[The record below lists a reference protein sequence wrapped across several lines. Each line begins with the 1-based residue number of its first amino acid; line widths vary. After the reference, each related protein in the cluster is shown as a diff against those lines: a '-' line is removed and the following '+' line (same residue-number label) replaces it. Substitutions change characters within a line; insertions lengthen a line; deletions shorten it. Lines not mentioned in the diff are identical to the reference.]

1 LDGDNLRKGLCNDL
15 GFSKKDHQENIRRIG
30 EVSKILMEAGGIIV
44 LAAFLSPFNE
54 DRERLKKDK
63 GSSDFMEIY
72 CNALLDLCEK

>member
-1 LDGDNLRKGLCNDL
+1 
-15 GFSKKDHQENIRRIG
+15 
-30 EVSKILMEAGGIIV
+30 MEAGGIIV